1 VKRSPASTVRIRRSA
16 APRVVL
22 AVALSL
28 GVSLSGCGSS
38 DDGAVDQGE
47 VTVLH
52 GLTLGDR
59 ACYMEFRDAAG
70 EPWQAAAGFE
80 LCEREE
86 LIGRRVRLTRERTT
100 VLAAACQGDLDCPL
114 RDTVDLIV
122 RADAVPGSR

>member
-1 VKRSPASTVRIRRSA
+1 VKRSPASAVRIRRS

-38 DDGAVDQGE
+38 DDGAVGEGE
-47 VTVLH
+47 VAVLH

-59 ACYMEFRDAAG
+59 ACYMEFQDAAG
-70 EPWQAAAGFE
+70 EPWEAAAGFE
-80 LCEREE
+80 MCEQEG
-86 LIGRRVRLTRERTT
+86 LIGRRLRLTRERTT
-100 VLAAACQGDLDCPL
+100 VLAAACQGDVDCPL

-122 RADAVPGSR
+122 RVDAVPGSP